1 MALYGSSVIKEPTFT
16 VSDFNTPKEIENADM
31 WIELICQLVFM
42 EKGTYSDSPDIGV
55 DITKHEFNDIIRDTS
70 VLELDIRDQITK
82 YLSDIPIGVLTVKPY
97 YWSERNIY
105 VLRILVGFL
114 QGSVTVTRAIDIT
127 DKDNVISYIIRKYD
141 EK

>member
-1 MALYGSSVIKEPTFT
+1 MALYNTSVVKEPTFT
-16 VSDFNTPKEIENADM
+16 VSDFNSPKEVENADM
-31 WIELICQLVFM
+31 WIELICQLVFL

-55 DITKHEFNDIIRDTS
+55 HITKYEFTDLIHDAS
-70 VLELDIRDQITK
+70 VIELEIRDQITK
-82 YLSDIPIGVLTVKPY
+82 YLSDIPIGMLTVKPY

-114 QGSVTVTRAIDIT
+114 QGSVTITRAIDIT
-127 DKDNVISYIIRKYD
+127 GEDNAISYIIRKYD